1 MNKVKD
7 MNFRNLKEED
17 FPNWLELW
25 KGYQSFY
32 KVEIKISVSEVT
44 FKRLLNTDENMYC
57 LVAEEN
63 GLLIGMVHYIY
74 HRSTWTEGNYCYL
87 QDLYV
92 TPSERSKG
100 LGRKLIECVYT
111 EAVKNNISRVYWLTH
126 ETNYPGR
133 SLYDD
138 VADNAGFIQYRKNI
152 G

>member
-1 MNKVKD
+1 
-7 MNFRNLKEED
+7 MNFRNLKVDD
-17 FPNWLELW
+17 FPKWLELW
-25 KGYQSFY
+25 HGYQSFY
-32 KVEIKISVSEVT
+32 KVEIKSSVSEVT
-44 FKRLLNTDENMYC
+44 FERLLNTDENMYC

-92 TPSERSKG
+92 TPSKRSKG

-111 EAVKNNISRVYWLTH
+111 EAEKNNISRVYWLTH